1 MKNKGENV
9 SIRDTIRLIDYYDN
23 NIPHIQIENTR
34 YISENA
40 ITSFME
46 TSGIQSKSLV
56 IKRLNEE
63 YHTDMTVVTENSDI
77 GILVSLLEELNTR
90 EINDINH
97 LDQIVGF
104 MFDKIKKMSDEDVR
118 RSGTKFM
125 ALYISKIISTTF
137 FDIAKPLATVAK
149 FTPYGMFM
157 TGTKFAYDFTGLTL
171 SLVNYKGFL
180 KATLAKIKSVKS
192 SLETAKKLFEKTQ
205 KQKKD
210 DKEKNNNESK
220 K

>member
-1 MKNKGENV
+1 M

-34 YISENA
+34 YVSENA

-46 TSGIQSKSLV
+46 TSGVQSKSLV

-104 MFDKIKKMSDEDVR
+104 MFDKII
-118 RSGTKFM
+118 
-125 ALYISKIISTTF
+125 ALISSQPFNNVNLI
-137 FDIAKPLATVAK
+137 DIRI
-149 FTPYGMFM
+149 
-157 TGTKFAYDFTGLTL
+157 D
-171 SLVNYKGFL
+171 
-180 KATLAKIKSVKS
+180 
-192 SLETAKKLFEKTQ
+192 
-205 KQKKD
+205 
-210 DKEKNNNESK
+210 
-220 K
+220 